1 MHNVRTI
8 LLMDHDPAHAQV
20 FQEALLIANG
30 GPFQG
35 EWVRTLAEGFER
47 LEKK

>member
-1 MHNVRTI
+1 MTDVRT
-8 LLMDHDPAHAQV
+8 LLLIDDDAAHAKV
-20 FQEALLIANG
+20 FRDALLIANG

-47 LEKK
+47 FPPG